1 MSSSRQEIVTIANTQ
16 KTVSLVLGS
25 GGARG
30 YAHIGVIEELTSR
43 GYQIQCIA
51 GCSMG
56 ALVGGIYAAGKLPDF
71 EAWVSE
77 LNTLDVVRLLDLR
90 LKGQGALKGNK
101 VFDVLRDMVGDC
113 TIESLPILYTA
124 VATDLEAQRE
134 VWFQSGPLLEAI
146 RASIAIPSIFT
157 PVRIGSRLFVDGGVL
172 NPLPIAPTVSAHS
185 DLIVAV
191 DLSAADNELDLP
203 TNKQVVVQPQA
214 PTALDRWFAQL
225 KLRTQGFRE
234 SRKDE
239 FTSVVEGADEPVLKR
254 GMLDII
260 NESLE
265 TMQGA
270 LTRYKLAAH
279 PPDILIGIPKSICRF
294 YEFHKGP
301 ELIQMGQVIARDALD
316 RFEAHQRENGGK
328 NNGNGCKVV
337 IR

>member
-1 MSSSRQEIVTIANTQ
+1 MSSMQEALTTTAKNQ
-16 KTVSLVLGS
+16 KTISLVLGS

-30 YAHIGVIEELTSR
+30 YAHIGVIEELVSR

-56 ALVGGIYAAGKLPDF
+56 ALVGGIYAAGKLADF
-71 EAWVSE
+71 EAWVNE

-90 LKGQGALKGNK
+90 LVGQGALKGNK
-101 VFDVLRDMVGDC
+101 VFDVLREMVGDC
-113 TIESLPILYTA
+113 TIESLPVPYTA

-134 VWFQSGPLLEAI
+134 VWFQSGPLLDAI

-157 PVRIGSRLFVDGGVL
+157 PIRIGQRLLVDGGVL

-191 DLSAADNELDLP
+191 DLSADYEELQLP
-203 TNKQVVVQPQA
+203 SSKENVVQAQA
-214 PTALDRWFAQL
+214 PSALDRWFAQL
-225 KLRTQGFRE
+225 KLRTQGLLDN
-234 SRKDE
+234 RKDD
-239 FTSVVEGADEPVLKR
+239 FTSAMEEADEPVLKR
-254 GMLDII
+254 GMVDIV

-270 LTRYKLAAH
+270 LTRYKLAAY
-279 PPDILIGIPKSICRF
+279 PPDVLIGIPKNICRF

-301 ELIQMGQVIARDALD
+301 ELIQMGQVIAKDVLD
-316 RFEAHQRENGGK
+316 RYEAHQEEGK
-328 NNGNGCKVV
+328 NNGGDLQAI